1 MECLKKWL
9 CKKEREIKSSRT
21 RSRSRL
27 FCAVE
32 KTRNEKKNMM
42 LTSAKILALCIFMS
56 CGFNLASSASQPVSV
71 KFKNSQK
78 AVSRW
83 DRTENWAEFAFMC
96 NLNPVSSSIAYF
108 FALLIKRFSLIDLLL
123 ERDQGSRKKMKLSI
137 SGDWL
142 NHLLLQ
148 QMKLFTVLIQFYFTR
163 LRFHLGFKLKHLPA
177 MKGVHNIYV
186 EIKISKW
193 RWSRNVGT
201 TSHLRSFTSRTHL
214 PIGWL

>member
-108 FALLIKRFSLIDLLL
+108 FVLLIKRFSLIDLLL
-123 ERDQGSRKKMKLSI
+123 ERDQGSRKK
-137 SGDWL
+137 
-142 NHLLLQ
+142 NEA
-148 QMKLFTVLIQFYFTR
+148 
-163 LRFHLGFKLKHLPA
+163 FHLRRLIESLA
-177 MKGVHNIYV
+177 IATN
-186 EIKISKW
+186 EIVYSFNPILFHPTPVP
-193 RWSRNVGT
+193 SR
-201 TSHLRSFTSRTHL
+201 L
-214 PIGWL
+214 